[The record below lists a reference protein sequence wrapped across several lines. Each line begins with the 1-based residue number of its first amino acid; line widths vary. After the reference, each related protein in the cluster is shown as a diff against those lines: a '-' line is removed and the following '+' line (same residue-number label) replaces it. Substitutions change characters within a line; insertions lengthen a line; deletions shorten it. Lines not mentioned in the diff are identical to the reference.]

1 MCHSTTWQEEKPQHS
16 CSSND
21 HENKTAARNTDVFT
35 SLQPPENKETAAH
48 MLTDG
53 KMQTIELH
61 VLQKQRKTLFHYTQ
75 HTAQWTGCGARGM
88 RAAWKGQRSIGLHWC
103 WLLNGLEWGEMHSPV
118 QNTQLKLNCPL
129 FKENSIGLCRANG
142 FIIVF
147 ISPFATQSRLQTFFM
162 FSKL

>member
-1 MCHSTTWQEEKPQHS
+1 MKTKRLPETQMCLHHYSHQKIRKQLHTCWPTAKCKPLS
-16 CSSND
+16 YMSYKSRD
-21 HENKTAARNTDVFT
+21 
-35 SLQPPENKETAAH
+35 
-48 MLTDG
+48 
-53 KMQTIELH
+53 
-61 VLQKQRKTLFHYTQ
+61 KTLFHYTQ

-103 WLLNGLEWGEMHSPV
+103 WLLNGLEWGEMHSRV